1 MIIFFLKIF
10 LYYKEIFSILVLI
23 SVMVVFY
30 YYFLFLFF
38 EDVIFNIYV
47 LFYFLSLKYIELCLI
62 FV

>member
-1 MIIFFLKIF
+1 MIKKKFLKIYF
-10 LYYKEIFSILVLI
+10 YKERVFLVLI

-30 YYFLFLFF
+30 YYFLLLFCV
-38 EDVIFNIYV
+38 DVIFNIYV